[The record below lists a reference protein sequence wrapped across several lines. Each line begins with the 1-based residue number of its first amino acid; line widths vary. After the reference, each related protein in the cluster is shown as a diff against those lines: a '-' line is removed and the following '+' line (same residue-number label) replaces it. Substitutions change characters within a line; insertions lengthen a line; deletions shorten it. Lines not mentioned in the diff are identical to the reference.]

1 MNKSD
6 LSNAVYNVHGGISRS
21 EATRT
26 VDLMFGIIKARLA
39 RGEKVLLSGFGCF
52 RVVHRRDRMGV
63 NPQTGEP
70 MAIPGRRAIV
80 FRPSGQIGPF

>member
-1 MNKSD
+1 MNKND
-6 LSNAVYNVHGGISRS
+6 LSSAVYDVHGGMSRS
-21 EATRT
+21 EALRT
-26 VDLMFGIIKARLA
+26 VDLMFAIIKSRLA

-70 MAIPGRRAIV
+70 MVIPGRRAVV
-80 FRPSGQIGPF
+80 FRPSGQIESV